1 MHLPWQCCFYDAPY
15 VWLVGNASLSLSA
28 AAVLSLLTR
37 RRATFKSS
45 FKKSG
50 FVLPLALSAS
60 AVLLLGSASIH
71 TLSLKGRLRLQAAME
86 RDQSADLLRSA
97 AQAFT
102 TMASGAQ
109 ACLLLWPSVEW
120 GFRKHSCSGAEPSS
134 LLGGSVAD
142 QPWQLLSWQPAPGS
156 GDLRLALAD
165 GRRAKFRLELAAD
178 GAQILGI
185 SAVQLI
191 GRDRSEPFS

>member
-1 MHLPWQCCFYDAPY
+1 M
-15 VWLVGNASLSLSA
+15 LVLGLRQSL
-28 AAVLSLLTR
+28 AVKR
-37 RRATFKSS
+37 KPRAT
-45 FKKSG
+45 G
-50 FVLPLALSAS
+50 FVLPLALTAS

-86 RDQSADLLRSA
+86 RDQSADQLRSA

-102 TMASGAQ
+102 TMATGSQG
-109 ACLLLWPSVEW
+109 CLLLWPSVDW
-120 GFRKHSCSGAEPSS
+120 ALHQHDCSGAEPSA
-134 LLGGSVAD
+134 LLEGRVAG
-142 QPWQLLSWQPAPGS
+142 QSWELLSWQPAPGT

-165 GRRAKFRLELAAD
+165 GRRASFRLELAAD

>member
-1 MHLPWQCCFYDAPY
+1 VLLLGSRH
-15 VWLVGNASLSLSA
+15 SLFGKQQS
-28 AAVLSLLTR
+28 
-37 RRATFKSS
+37 RAT
-45 FKKSG
+45 G
-50 FVLPLALSAS
+50 FVLPLAVSAS

-102 TMASGAQ
+102 TKASGAQ

-142 QPWQLLSWQPAPGS
+142 QPWQLLSWQPGPGS
-156 GDLRLALAD
+156 GDLSLALVD
-165 GRRAKFRLELAAD
+165 GRRASFRVELAAD
-178 GAQILGI
+178 GTQILGI
-185 SAVQLI
+185 SDVQLI
-191 GRDRSEPFS
+191 GRDRSEPWS